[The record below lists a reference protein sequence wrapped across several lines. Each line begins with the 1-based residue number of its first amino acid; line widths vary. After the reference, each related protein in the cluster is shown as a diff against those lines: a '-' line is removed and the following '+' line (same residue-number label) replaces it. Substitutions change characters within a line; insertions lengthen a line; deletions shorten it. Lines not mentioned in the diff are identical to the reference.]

1 MILGS
6 TFSEEIWILVPYS
19 DNNAAW
25 ARAGV
30 IVDIDWMLGWINLS
44 CRKIPRRSFQIA
56 MCYVE
61 LDGWLPLKYM
71 ASFPYEIWVSKV
83 RNRY

>member
-30 IVDIDWMLGWINLS
+30 IVDIDWM
-44 CRKIPRRSFQIA
+44 
-56 MCYVE
+56 
-61 LDGWLPLKYM
+61 
-71 ASFPYEIWVSKV
+71 
-83 RNRY
+83 